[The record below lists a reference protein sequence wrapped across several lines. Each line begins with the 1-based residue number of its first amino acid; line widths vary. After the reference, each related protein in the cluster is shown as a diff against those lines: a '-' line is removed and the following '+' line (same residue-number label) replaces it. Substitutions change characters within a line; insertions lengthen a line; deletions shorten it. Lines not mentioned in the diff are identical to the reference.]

1 MYSEAQLRWLHVDP
15 SDNVVDSPLMYQ
27 HGWKRDIDYVFA
39 YSCDDIQDVTWRY
52 CNNHKDTLL
61 KRKFCTENQLIES
74 IITIRKKR
82 QNKLSDE
89 RRKVLSQRCM
99 LELIELTVER

>member
-1 MYSEAQLRWLHVDP
+1 
-15 SDNVVDSPLMYQ
+15 MYQ
-27 HGWKRDIDYVFA
+27 HGWKRNIDYVFA

-52 CNNHKDTLL
+52 CNNHKETLQ
-61 KRKFCTENQLIES
+61 KRRFCTENELIEA

-82 QNKLSDE
+82 QMHLSDE
-89 RRKVLSQRCM
+89 RKKVLSQRCM